1 MKAFWIGL
9 GALGLATVAGACRS
23 GNTIAP
29 GECGSMCGKGTRC
42 DNGTCVVD
50 YGQDICGGSVDI
62 PDVDVTED
70 RKPPID
76 NWAECT
82 EDMGSLPEFVPVDD
96 SDITQFD
103 PNAARS
109 LDMNAGEEQLD
120 EEVINNH
127 MREIEYTLNECFSR
141 AACYNEGAFPTGEL
155 SFTFRLEASGEVSSV
170 AITAPEE
177 FNIFG
182 TIPCSRRAVG
192 DHKFPSFDGAGMTI
206 SYSVELL

>member
-1 MKAFWIGL
+1 MKVFWIGL
-9 GALGLATVAGACRS
+9 GALGLATVVGACRS

-29 GECGSMCGKGTRC
+29 GECGTMCGTGTRC

-50 YGQDICGGSVDI
+50 YSQDICGSSYEA
-62 PDVDVTED
+62 PEAEAPET
-70 RKPPID
+70 KPAID

-82 EDMGSLPEFVPVDD
+82 QDMGSLPEFAPVDD
-96 SDITQFD
+96 SDIPQFD

-120 EEVINNH
+120 EELINTH
-127 MREIEYTLNECFSR
+127 MREIEYALNACFST

-170 AITAPEE
+170 AIEAPDE

-182 TIPCSRRAVG
+182 TIPCSRRAVA
-192 DHKFPSFDGAGMTI
+192 DHKFPSFDGPGMTI